1 MAITLNIPE
10 SLSEITLGQYQQ
22 WVKITEGQEIN
33 NFYQQKMIEIFC
45 GADLKD
51 ALKMRVKDINELTLE
66 LNKLFET
73 KPKFIDRCTI
83 NDNEFGFIPKL
94 DDMSFGEY
102 IDLDTYL
109 AEWDTM
115 DLAMGVLFRPVIFS
129 RKGKYLIEDYET
141 ASKYNMKNMR
151 LDVVM
156 GALVFF
162 LEFKERIIETYSE
175 LFTESTRREIATA
188 SDSFNQK
195 WGWFQSIYGLSNGD
209 IRNFEEVTKLKL
221 HQCLYMLSF
230 EKDKM
235 ELESQMLNRNAKS

>member
-115 DLAMGVLFRPVIFS
+115 DLAMGVLFRPVTFS

-162 LEFKERIIETYSE
+162 WNLKNE
-175 LFTESTRREIATA
+175 LLKHIVNYLQNQQDVKLPQHLIA
-188 SDSFNQK
+188 S
-195 WGWFQSIYGLSNGD
+195 
-209 IRNFEEVTKLKL
+209 IRNGVGFNLYTDSVMETLETLK
-221 HQCLYMLSF
+221 
-230 EKDKM
+230 K
-235 ELESQMLNRNAKS
+235 